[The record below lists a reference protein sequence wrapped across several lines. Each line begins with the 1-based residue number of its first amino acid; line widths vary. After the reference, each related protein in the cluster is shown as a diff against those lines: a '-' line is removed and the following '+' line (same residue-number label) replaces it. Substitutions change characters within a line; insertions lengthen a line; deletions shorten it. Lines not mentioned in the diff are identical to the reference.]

1 MDWFILLNIIFDS
14 FIDLMFLYSNI
25 KSMDLSLIIW
35 VTSWD
40 WIKIG
45 TIILVLANISLVFV
59 TRQSVKQ
66 VEDQNRRIDKQR
78 KERAYTQLR
87 GRELELL
94 DIFVVLVQERTKFEA
109 YKNILEIRDMLKN
122 TDEKRIAYN
131 NYIRIEQQFNIAK
144 IELIR
149 SIARLSD
156 TLSMIM
162 LLTNNDATI
171 NKIDKIDSD
180 LGFGLKKN
188 LDDWMNQY
196 IKELDD
202 EFNKEMDDISLHEF
216 YLIMNRLRKKRVEL
230 TITWLEHNIAVMIES
245 ILKDLKKE
253 IE

>member
-1 MDWFILLNIIFDS
+1 
-14 FIDLMFLYSNI
+14 
-25 KSMDLSLIIW
+25 MDLSLIIW